1 MSGNAQ
7 HKNLTLVP
15 RSSNGTLPTPSDLP
29 ADIEARISHRAYELY
44 FNRGREDGHALED
57 WLRAET
63 EVLHY

>member
-1 MSGNAQ
+1 MSGKTK
-7 HKNLTLVP
+7 HKNLAPVP
-15 RSSNGTLPTPSDLP
+15 SKSTATLPTLSDLP
-29 ADIEARISHRAYELY
+29 SDIEARISHRAYELY